1 MLRPAAVRLFASV
14 IALISPAT
22 VLAMS
27 RPKLLKIFV
36 PTIAVCASLI
46 LAEVALRFVIPFNYL
61 KPPKPIPDDVWRELV
76 NQRSDIPSLDYEL
89 RPNVEKFAQNAMVRT
104 NSSGMRDRERSMKKA
119 DNVIRIAVLGD
130 SVTFGFGVENEETY
144 PSMLEKMLNQ
154 TDSRHKY
161 EVLNFGVGGYSSQDE
176 ALVLR
181 DKAIQWNPDLVVIGY
196 VSNDPE
202 IDPIQPLHAYFHK
215 PEWWQHSAVLR
226 LMAKTKNTLDIFYY
240 GGGNYVRYLHNYPPK
255 WQTVLDAFKDIR
267 EVTSKG
273 NVKVVVAIFPRGNEV
288 YDKVR
293 AAATE
298 FGFIPV
304 AIREG
309 FSGHSRSE
317 TTLPDGHPNK
327 LGHQIAAQVL
337 KEALISRQLLRGK

>member
-1 MLRPAAVRLFASV
+1 
-14 IALISPAT
+14 
-22 VLAMS
+22 MS
-27 RPKLLKIFV
+27 RPKLLKILV
-36 PTIAVCASLI
+36 ATIAVCAGLI
-46 LAEVALRFVIPFNYL
+46 AAEIALRFIVPFNYL
-61 KPPKPIPDDVWRELV
+61 KPPEPVSDDVWRELV
-76 NQRSDIPSLDYEL
+76 NQRSKIPGLDYEL
-89 RPNVEKFAQNAMVRT
+89 RPNIEKFAQNAMVRT
-104 NSSGMRDRERSMKKA
+104 NSYGMRDRERGMKKA
-119 DNVIRIAVLGD
+119 DGVFRIAVLGD

-144 PSMLEKMLNQ
+144 PSVLDRMLNE

-181 DKAIQWNPDLVVIGY
+181 YKAIRWNPDLVVIGY
-196 VSNDPE
+196 VGNDPE
-202 IDPIQPLHAYFHK
+202 TEPIQPLHAYFHK
-215 PEWWQHSAVLR
+215 PEWWRHSAVLR
-226 LMAKTKNTLDIFYY
+226 LMAKTKNTLDILYY

-267 EVTSKG
+267 EVTSKE

-309 FSGHSRSE
+309 FSGVSRNE
-317 TTLPDGHPNK
+317 TRLPDGHPNK
-327 LGHQIAAQVL
+327 LGHRIIAEVL
-337 KEALISRQLLRGK
+337 KNVLISQKLLPGK